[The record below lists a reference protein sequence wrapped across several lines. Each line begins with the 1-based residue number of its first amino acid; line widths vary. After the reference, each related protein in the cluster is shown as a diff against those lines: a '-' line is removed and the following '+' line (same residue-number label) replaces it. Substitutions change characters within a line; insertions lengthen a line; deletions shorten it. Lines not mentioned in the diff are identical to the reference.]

1 MRKRRVVG
9 RFYGM
14 KYSWK
19 GHKDRNRHKNR
30 IKRSGQARIVY
41 VKDINCNIPIRLPTS
56 GMGCLCCSDIVWE
69 PLMFGEPQWPD
80 PGLKGRIGVRELA
93 SLLKR
98 KKKEK
103 KAQARNESSNLPL
116 KRPPPQPFQTT
127 VRYKNNNNNNKS
139 HKIQRRVHWRKASL
153 YDQGPNIIKRRA
165 MNTIKTNIR
174 TE

>member
-98 KKKEK
+98 RKKKRK
-103 KAQARNESSNLPL
+103 KSASKEWIVEPSPQATTTTTISNDCTLQKQQQQKPQNPKESTL
-116 KRPPPQPFQTT
+116 KE
-127 VRYKNNNNNNKS
+127 
-139 HKIQRRVHWRKASL
+139 
-153 YDQGPNIIKRRA
+153 G
-165 MNTIKTNIR
+165 
-174 TE
+174 